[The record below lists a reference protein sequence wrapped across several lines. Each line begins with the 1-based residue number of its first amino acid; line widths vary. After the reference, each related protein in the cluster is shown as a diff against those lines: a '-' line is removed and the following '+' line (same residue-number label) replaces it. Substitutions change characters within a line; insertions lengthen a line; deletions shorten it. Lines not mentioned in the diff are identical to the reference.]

1 MALVKRNEGYLP
13 SWPHWFDDFFDRDWF
28 GHALPAFSASNTTIP
43 SINIKETD
51 DNYEVEVAAPGMS
64 KDDFNITLDGN
75 MLTISSEK
83 TNRSEDKDGDK
94 YSRREF
100 SYESFQRS
108 IQLPKDVVDEENIKA
123 KYEDGVLRLTIPKRE
138 EAKQKAPRTIQ
149 IS

>member
-1 MALVKRNEGYLP
+1 MAIVKRRNDDYFP
-13 SWPHWFDDFFDRDWF
+13 TWPHWFNDFFDKDWF
-28 GHALPAFSASNTTIP
+28 GSTLPAYSSSNTTVP
-43 SINIKETD
+43 SVNIKEND

-83 TNRSEDKDGDK
+83 TNESESNDK

-100 SYESFQRS
+100 SYQSFQRS
-108 IQLPKDVVDEENIKA
+108 IQLPKDVVDEEKIKA

-138 EAKQKAPRTIQ
+138 EAKQKTPRTIQ